1 MDDLDAD
8 LDSLLTEADGRNS
21 RQCTVGF
28 LLDQVTEDQRSKL
41 ETLIDGGSVP
51 ASRVAFVLQKNGY
64 RINYASIA
72 RHRRRKKG
80 QSGCTCP

>member
-8 LDSLLTEADGRNS
+8 LDSLLSEANRPGARECS
-21 RQCTVGF
+21 VAF
-28 LLDQVTEDQRSKL
+28 MLDQVTQDQRSKL
-41 ETLIDGGSVP
+41 EALIDGGSVP
-51 ASRVAFVLQKNGY
+51 ASRVAHVLQKHGF
-64 RINYASIA
+64 RVHYASIT